1 MSALARA
8 ARAEARKLLFSRA
21 LPALAACAA
30 VLAALTMSSPAG
42 FPGGPLL
49 MTAGPDPSRIGGA
62 IGFIGNVVDPAAPG
76 RSAVRTS
83 LVYTALWIPVAV
95 AYGLA
100 TFSADFA
107 CGAARVSRARGA
119 SLARLG
125 TARVLVS
132 CCALSALYAASC
144 GAALAFKAAQY
155 GVAIGPEELSAFAGA
170 VAVDALGLCALASW
184 SAALY
189 AALRGPFVSIVAQ
202 LALAALVLLGYP
214 SAYGAA
220 SAAGAAAP
228 ILPWALHPVFYLLNA
243 SALCLDAAQAA
254 LALAVCAGML
264 TGGVAAASAAS
275 SLKEV

>member
-1 MSALARA
+1 MSAPLRA
-8 ARAEARKLLFSRA
+8 ARVEARKLLSSRA

-30 VLAALTMSSPAG
+30 LLAALTISSPAE

-49 MTAGPDPSRIGGA
+49 MTAGPDPSQIGGA

-76 RSAVRTS
+76 LSAVRTS

-95 AYGLA
+95 AFGLA

-119 SLARLG
+119 SLAGLG
-125 TARVLVS
+125 GARVLVS

-144 GAALAFKAAQY
+144 GAALAFKVAQY
-155 GVAIGPEELSAFAGA
+155 GAAVGPVELSACAGA
-170 VAVDALGLCALASW
+170 VAVNALGLCALASW

-189 AALRGPFVSIVAQ
+189 AAVRSPFAVVVAQ

-214 SAYGAA
+214 SSYGAA
-220 SAAGAAAP
+220 SAAGTAAP
-228 ILPWALHPVFYLLNA
+228 TLPWALHPVFYLLNA
-243 SALCLDAAQAA
+243 SALCLDAARAPLSLAA
-254 LALAVCAGML
+254 CAGML
-264 TGGVAAASAAS
+264 AGGVAAAAVAS
-275 SLKEV
+275 HLKEV

>member
-1 MSALARA
+1 MSAPLRA
-8 ARAEARKLLFSRA
+8 ARVEARKLLSSRA

-30 VLAALTMSSPAG
+30 LLAALTMSSPAG

-49 MTAGPDPSRIGGA
+49 MTAGSDPSRIGGA

-76 RSAVRTS
+76 LSAVRTS

-100 TFSADFA
+100 TFSADFS

-119 SLARLG
+119 SLAGLG
-125 TARVLVS
+125 AARVLVS
-132 CCALSALYAASC
+132 CCTLSALYAASC
-144 GAALAFKAAQY
+144 GAALAFKVAQY
-155 GVAIGPEELSAFAGA
+155 GAAVGPVELSACAGA
-170 VAVDALGLCALASW
+170 VAVNALGLCALASW

-189 AALRGPFVSIVAQ
+189 AVSRGSFITAVAQ

-220 SAAGAAAP
+220 ASAEAAAP
-228 ILPWALHPVFYLLNA
+228 VLPWALHPVFYLLNA
-243 SALCLDAAQAA
+243 SALCLDTAQTA
-254 LALAVCAGML
+254 LALGICAGML
-264 TGGVAAASAAS
+264 VGGVAAASAAS

>member
-1 MSALARA
+1 MSAPLRA
-8 ARAEARKLLFSRA
+8 ARVEARKLLSSRA

-30 VLAALTMSSPAG
+30 LLAALTISSPAE

-49 MTAGPDPSRIGGA
+49 MTAGPDPSQIGGA

-76 RSAVRTS
+76 LSAVRTS

-95 AYGLA
+95 AFGLA

-119 SLARLG
+119 SLAGLG
-125 TARVLVS
+125 AARVLVS

-144 GAALAFKAAQY
+144 GAALAFKVAQY
-155 GVAIGPEELSAFAGA
+155 GAAVGPVELSACAGA
-170 VAVDALGLCALASW
+170 VAVNALGLCALASW

-189 AALRGPFVSIVAQ
+189 AAVRSPFAVVVAQ

-214 SAYGAA
+214 SSYGAA
-220 SAAGAAAP
+220 SAAGTAAP
-228 ILPWALHPVFYLLNA
+228 TLPWALHPVFYLLNA
-243 SALCLDAAQAA
+243 AALCLDTAQTA
-254 LALAVCAGML
+254 LALGICAAML
-264 TGGVAAASAAS
+264 VGGVAAAAVAS
-275 SLKEV
+275 HLKEV

>member
-1 MSALARA
+1 MKRHD
-8 ARAEARKLLFSRA
+8 AEAASLKLA
-21 LPALAACAA
+21 E
-30 VLAALTMSSPAG
+30 T
-42 FPGGPLL
+42 
-49 MTAGPDPSRIGGA
+49 
-62 IGFIGNVVDPAAPG
+62 
-76 RSAVRTS
+76 
-83 LVYTALWIPVAV
+83 TALWIPVAV

-119 SLARLG
+119 SLAWLG

-155 GVAIGPEELSAFAGA
+155 GVAIGPAELSAFAGA

-189 AALRGPFVSIVAQ
+189 AALHGPFVSIVAQ

-214 SAYGAA
+214 SSYGAA
-220 SAAGAAAP
+220 SAAAP

-243 SALCLDAAQAA
+243 SALCLDA
-254 LALAVCAGML
+254 CAGML
-264 TGGVAAASAAS
+264 AGGVAAASAAS

>member
-1 MSALARA
+1 MSALTRA
-8 ARAEARKLLFSRA
+8 ARVEARKLRFSRA

-30 VLAALTMSSPAG
+30 LLAALTMSSPAA

-62 IGFIGNVVDPAAPG
+62 IGFIGNVIDPAAPG
-76 RSAVRTS
+76 LSAVRTS
-83 LVYTALWIPVAV
+83 FVYTALWIPVAI
-95 AYGLA
+95 AFGLA
-100 TFSADFA
+100 AFSADFA

-119 SLARLG
+119 SLAEAG
-125 TARVLVS
+125 AARILVA
-132 CCALSALYAASC
+132 CCAMAALYAASC

-155 GVAIGPEELSAFAGA
+155 GVAIGSVELSAFTGA
-170 VAVDALGLCALASW
+170 AAVNALGLCALASW

-189 AALRGPFVSIVAQ
+189 AMSRGSFITVVAQ

-214 SAYGAA
+214 SSYGAA

-254 LALAVCAGML
+254 LALAACAGML
-264 TGGVAAASAAS
+264 AGGVAAASAAS

>member
-8 ARAEARKLLFSRA
+8 ARVEARKLLSSRA

-30 VLAALTMSSPAG
+30 LLAALTMSSPAE

-76 RSAVRTS
+76 LSAVRTS
-83 LVYTALWIPVAV
+83 LVYTALWIPVAI
-95 AYGLA
+95 AFGLA

-107 CGAARVSRARGA
+107 CGA
-119 SLARLG
+119 
-125 TARVLVS
+125 ARVLVS

-144 GAALAFKAAQY
+144 GASLAFKAAQY
-155 GVAIGPEELSAFAGA
+155 GVAVGPVELSAFAGA
-170 VAVDALGLCALASW
+170 VAIDALGLCALASW

-189 AALRGPFVSIVAQ
+189 AAVRGPFIAVVAQ

-220 SAAGAAAP
+220 SAAGTAAP
-228 ILPWALHPVFYLLNA
+228 ILPWALHPAFHLLNA
-243 SALCLDAAQAA
+243 SALCLDAAQTA
-254 LALAVCAGML
+254 LALAACAGML
-264 TGGVAAASAAS
+264 AGSVAAASAAS

>member
-8 ARAEARKLLFSRA
+8 ARVEARKLLSSRA

-30 VLAALTMSSPAG
+30 LLAALTMSSPAE

-76 RSAVRTS
+76 LSAVRTS

-95 AYGLA
+95 AFGLA
-100 TFSADFA
+100 AYSADFA
-107 CGAARVSRARGA
+107 CGAARVSRARGT
-119 SLARLG
+119 SLAGLG
-125 TARVLVS
+125 AARVLVS

-155 GVAIGPEELSAFAGA
+155 GAAVGPVELSAFAGA

-189 AALRGPFVSIVAQ
+189 AAVRGPFAAVVVQ

-220 SAAGAAAP
+220 SAAGTAAP
-228 ILPWALHPVFYLLNA
+228 ALPWALHPVFHLLNA
-243 SALCLDAAQAA
+243 SALCLDAAPPAPA
-254 LALAVCAGML
+254 PPPGAGRLAVG
-264 TGGVAAASAAS
+264 AAPPAAAS

>member
-8 ARAEARKLLFSRA
+8 ASAEARKLLFSRA

-76 RSAVRTS
+76 LSAVRTS

-119 SLARLG
+119 SLAGLG
-125 TARVLVS
+125 AARVLVS
-132 CCALSALYAASC
+132 CCTLSALYAASC
-144 GAALAFKAAQY
+144 GAALAFK
-155 GVAIGPEELSAFAGA
+155 
-170 VAVDALGLCALASW
+170 
-184 SAALY
+184 
-189 AALRGPFVSIVAQ
+189 VAQ
-202 LALAALVLLGYP
+202 LCSV
-214 SAYGAA
+214 
-220 SAAGAAAP
+220 
-228 ILPWALHPVFYLLNA
+228 
-243 SALCLDAAQAA
+243 
-254 LALAVCAGML
+254 
-264 TGGVAAASAAS
+264 
-275 SLKEV
+275 K

>member
-1 MSALARA
+1 MSAPLRA
-8 ARAEARKLLFSRA
+8 ARVEARKLLSSRA

-30 VLAALTMSSPAG
+30 LLAALTMSSPAE

-76 RSAVRTS
+76 LSAVRTS
-83 LVYTALWIPVAV
+83 LVYTALWIPVAI
-95 AYGLA
+95 AFGLA

-119 SLARLG
+119 SLAGLG
-125 TARVLVS
+125 AARVLVS

-144 GAALAFKAAQY
+144 GAALAFKVAQY
-155 GVAIGPEELSAFAGA
+155 GAAVGPVELSACAGA
-170 VAVDALGLCALASW
+170 VAVNALGLCALASW

-189 AALRGPFVSIVAQ
+189 AAVRSPFAVVVAQ

-214 SAYGAA
+214 SSYGAA
-220 SAAGAAAP
+220 SAAGTAAP
-228 ILPWALHPVFYLLNA
+228 TLPWALHPVFYLLNA
-243 SALCLDAAQAA
+243 SALCLDAAQAPLS
-254 LALAVCAGML
+254 LAACAGML
-264 TGGVAAASAAS
+264 AGGVAAAAVAS
-275 SLKEV
+275 HLKEV

>member
-1 MSALARA
+1 MIAFARA
-8 ARAEARKLLFSRA
+8 VSVEARKLLSSRA

-30 VLAALTMSSPAG
+30 LVAALTMSSPAE

-76 RSAVRTS
+76 LSAVRTS
-83 LVYTALWIPVAV
+83 LVYTALWIPMAV
-95 AYGLA
+95 AFGLA

-119 SLARLG
+119 SLAESG
-125 TARVLVS
+125 AARVLVS

-144 GAALAFKAAQY
+144 GAALAFKVAQY
-155 GVAIGPEELSAFAGA
+155 GAAVGPVELSTCAGA
-170 VAVDALGLCALASW
+170 VAVNALGLCALASW

-189 AALRGPFVSIVAQ
+189 AAVRSPFASVVAQ
-202 LALAALVLLGYP
+202 LVLAALVLLGYP
-214 SAYGAA
+214 SSYGAA
-220 SAAGAAAP
+220 SAAGTAAP
-228 ILPWALHPVFYLLNA
+228 TLPWALHPVFYLLNA
-243 SALCLDAAQAA
+243 SALCLDAAQTP
-254 LALAVCAGML
+254 LALAACAGML
-264 TGGVAAASAAS
+264 TGGVAAASAVS

>member
-1 MSALARA
+1 MIAFARA
-8 ARAEARKLLFSRA
+8 VSVEARKLLSSRA

-30 VLAALTMSSPAG
+30 LVAALTMSSPAE

-76 RSAVRTS
+76 LSAVRTS

-95 AYGLA
+95 AFGLA
-100 TFSADFA
+100 TFSADFS

-119 SLARLG
+119 SLAGLG
-125 TARVLVS
+125 AARVLVS
-132 CCALSALYAASC
+132 CCALSALYACSC

-155 GVAIGPEELSAFAGA
+155 GAAVGPVELSACAGA
-170 VAVDALGLCALASW
+170 VAVNALGLCALASW

-189 AALRGPFVSIVAQ
+189 AAVRSPFASVVAQ

-220 SAAGAAAP
+220 ASAGAAAP
-228 ILPWALHPVFYLLNA
+228 TLPWALHPVFYLLNA
-243 SALCLDAAQAA
+243 SALCLDAAQTP
-254 LALAVCAGML
+254 LALAACAGML
-264 TGGVAAASAAS
+264 TGGVAAASAVS

>member
-8 ARAEARKLLFSRA
+8 ARVEARKLLSSRA
-21 LPALAACAA
+21 LPALVACAA
-30 VLAALTMSSPAG
+30 LLAALTMSSPAE

-76 RSAVRTS
+76 LSAVRTS
-83 LVYTALWIPVAV
+83 LVYTALWIPVAI
-95 AYGLA
+95 AFGLA

-119 SLARLG
+119 SLAGLG
-125 TARVLVS
+125 AARVLVS

-144 GAALAFKAAQY
+144 GASLAFKAAQY
-155 GVAIGPEELSAFAGA
+155 GVAIGPAELSAFAGA
-170 VAVDALGLCALASW
+170 AAVDALGLCALASW

-189 AALRGPFVSIVAQ
+189 AAVRGPFIAVVAQ
-202 LALAALVLLGYP
+202 FALAALVLLGYP

-220 SAAGAAAP
+220 SAAGTAAP
-228 ILPWALHPVFYLLNA
+228 ILPWALHPAFHLLNA

-254 LALAVCAGML
+254 LALAACAAML
-264 TGGVAAASAAS
+264 AGGVATAAAASH
-275 SLKEV
+275 LKEV

>member
-1 MSALARA
+1 MRALARA
-8 ARAEARKLLFSRA
+8 VRVEARKLLSLRA
-21 LPALAACAA
+21 LPALAACA
-30 VLAALTMSSPAG
+30 VLLAALTMSSPAG

-76 RSAVRTS
+76 LSAVRTS

-125 TARVLVS
+125 AARVLVS
-132 CCALSALYAASC
+132 CCALAALYACSC
-144 GAALAFKAAQY
+144 AAALAFKAAQY
-155 GVAIGPEELSAFAGA
+155 GVAIGPAELSAFAGA

-189 AALRGPFVSIVAQ
+189 AALRGPFATVVAQ

-214 SAYGAA
+214 SSYGA

-243 SALCLDAAQAA
+243 SALCLDAAQTALTLAA
-254 LALAVCAGML
+254 CAGML
-264 TGGVAAASAAS
+264 AGGVAAASAAS

>member
-76 RSAVRTS
+76 LSAVRTS

-144 GAALAFKAAQY
+144 GVALAFKAAQY

-189 AALRGPFVSIVAQ
+189 AALRGPFVSIMAQ

-264 TGGVAAASAAS
+264 AGGVAAASAAS

>member
-1 MSALARA
+1 MSAPLRA
-8 ARAEARKLLFSRA
+8 ARVEARKLLSSRA
-21 LPALAACAA
+21 LPAIAACAA
-30 VLAALTMSSPAG
+30 LLAALTMSSPAE

-76 RSAVRTS
+76 LSAVRTS

-95 AYGLA
+95 AFGLA

-119 SLARLG
+119 SLAGLG
-125 TARVLVS
+125 AARVLVS

-144 GAALAFKAAQY
+144 GAALAFKVAQY
-155 GVAIGPEELSAFAGA
+155 GAAVGPVELSACAGA
-170 VAVDALGLCALASW
+170 VAVNAFGLCALASW

-189 AALRGPFVSIVAQ
+189 AVSRGSFITVVAQ

-214 SAYGAA
+214 SSYGAA
-220 SAAGAAAP
+220 SAAGTAAP
-228 ILPWALHPVFYLLNA
+228 TLPWALHPVFYLLNA
-243 SALCLDAAQAA
+243 SALCLDAAQTP
-254 LALAVCAGML
+254 LALAACAGML
-264 TGGVAAASAAS
+264 AGGVAAAAVAS
-275 SLKEV
+275 HLKEV

>member
-8 ARAEARKLLFSRA
+8 ARVAARKLLSSRA

-30 VLAALTMSSPAG
+30 LLAALTMSSPAE

-76 RSAVRTS
+76 LSAVRTS

-95 AYGLA
+95 AFGLA
-100 TFSADFA
+100 TYSADFA
-107 CGAARVSRARGA
+107 CGAARVSRARGT
-119 SLARLG
+119 SLAGLG
-125 TARVLVS
+125 AARVLVS
-132 CCALSALYAASC
+132 CCALAALYAASC
-144 GAALAFKAAQY
+144 GASLAFKAAQY
-155 GVAIGPEELSAFAGA
+155 GAAVGPVELSAFAGA

-184 SAALY
+184 SAAL
-189 AALRGPFVSIVAQ
+189 RGPFASVVAQ

-220 SAAGAAAP
+220 ASAGTAAP
-228 ILPWALHPVFYLLNA
+228 ALPW
-243 SALCLDAAQAA
+243 
-254 LALAVCAGML
+254 VCF
-264 TGGVAAASAAS
+264 V
-275 SLKEV
+275 KRI

>member
-49 MTAGPDPSRIGGA
+49 MTAGPNPSRIGGA

-76 RSAVRTS
+76 LSAVRTS

-144 GAALAFKAAQY
+144 GVALAFKAAQY

-189 AALRGPFVSIVAQ
+189 AALRGPFVSIMAQ

-264 TGGVAAASAAS
+264 AGGVAAASAAS

>member
-1 MSALARA
+1 MSAPLRA
-8 ARAEARKLLFSRA
+8 ARVEARKLLSSRA

-30 VLAALTMSSPAG
+30 LLAALTMSSPAE

-76 RSAVRTS
+76 LSAVRTS

-95 AYGLA
+95 AFGLA

-119 SLARLG
+119 SLAGLG
-125 TARVLVS
+125 AARVLVS

-144 GAALAFKAAQY
+144 GAALAFKVAQY
-155 GVAIGPEELSAFAGA
+155 GAAVGPVELSACAGA
-170 VAVDALGLCALASW
+170 VAVNALGLCALASW

-189 AALRGPFVSIVAQ
+189 AAVRSPFAVVVAQ

-214 SAYGAA
+214 SSYGAA
-220 SAAGAAAP
+220 SAAGTAAP
-228 ILPWALHPVFYLLNA
+228 TLPWALHPVFYLLNA
-243 SALCLDAAQAA
+243 SALCLDAAQAPLS
-254 LALAVCAGML
+254 LAACAGML
-264 TGGVAAASAAS
+264 AGGVAAAAVAS
-275 SLKEV
+275 HLKEV

>member
-1 MSALARA
+1 MSAPLRA
-8 ARAEARKLLFSRA
+8 ARVEARKLLSSRA

-76 RSAVRTS
+76 LSAVRTS

-107 CGAARVSRARGA
+107 CGAARVSRAAG
-119 SLARLG
+119 
-125 TARVLVS
+125 VLVS

-155 GVAIGPEELSAFAGA
+155 GVAIGPAELSAFAGA

-189 AALRGPFVSIVAQ
+189 AVSRGSFITVVAQ

-220 SAAGAAAP
+220 ASAGTAAP
-228 ILPWALHPVFYLLNA
+228 VLPWALHPVFYLLNA

-254 LALAVCAGML
+254 LALAACAGML
-264 TGGVAAASAAS
+264 AGGVAAASAAS

>member
-8 ARAEARKLLFSRA
+8 ARVEARKLLSSRA

-30 VLAALTMSSPAG
+30 LLAALTMSSPAE

-76 RSAVRTS
+76 LSAVRTS
-83 LVYTALWIPVAV
+83 LVYTALWIPVAI
-95 AYGLA
+95 AFGLA

-119 SLARLG
+119 SLAGLG
-125 TARVLVS
+125 AARVLVS

-144 GAALAFKAAQY
+144 GASLAFKAAQY
-155 GVAIGPEELSAFAGA
+155 GVAVGPVELSAFAGA
-170 VAVDALGLCALASW
+170 VAIDALGLCALASW

-189 AALRGPFVSIVAQ
+189 AAVRGPFIAVVAQ

-220 SAAGAAAP
+220 SAAGTAAP
-228 ILPWALHPVFYLLNA
+228 ALPWALHPAFHLLNA
-243 SALCLDAAQAA
+243 SALCLDAAQTA
-254 LALAVCAGML
+254 LALAACAGML
-264 TGGVAAASAAS
+264 AGSVAAASAAS

>member
-8 ARAEARKLLFSRA
+8 ARVEARKLLSSRA
-21 LPALAACAA
+21 LPALAACA
-30 VLAALTMSSPAG
+30 VLLAALTTSSPAE

-62 IGFIGNVVDPAAPG
+62 IGFIGNVIDPAAPG
-76 RSAVRTS
+76 LSAVRTS
-83 LVYTALWIPVAV
+83 LVYTALWIPVAI

-100 TFSADFA
+100 TFSVDFA

-125 TARVLVS
+125 AVRILVS
-132 CCALSALYAASC
+132 CCALSALYVCSC

-155 GVAIGPEELSAFAGA
+155 GVAVGPIELSAFAGA

-184 SAALY
+184 SAALC
-189 AALRGPFVSIVAQ
+189 AALRGPFATVVAQ

-214 SAYGAA
+214 SSYGAA

-228 ILPWALHPVFYLLNA
+228 TLPWALHPVFYLLNA
-243 SALCLDAAQAA
+243 SALCLDAAQTA
-254 LALAVCAGML
+254 LALAACAGML
-264 TGGVAAASAAS
+264 AGGLAAASAAS

>member
-1 MSALARA
+1 MSAPLRA
-8 ARAEARKLLFSRA
+8 ARVEARKLLSSRA

-30 VLAALTMSSPAG
+30 LLAALTMSSPAE

-76 RSAVRTS
+76 LSAVRTS

-107 CGAARVSRARGA
+107 CGAARVSRAAGA
-119 SLARLG
+119 PLARLG
-125 TARVLVS
+125 AARVLVS

-155 GVAIGPEELSAFAGA
+155 GVAIGPAELSAFAGA

-189 AALRGPFVSIVAQ
+189 AVSRGSFITVVAQ

-220 SAAGAAAP
+220 ASAGTAAP
-228 ILPWALHPVFYLLNA
+228 VLPWALHPVFYLLNA

-254 LALAVCAGML
+254 LALAACAGML
-264 TGGVAAASAAS
+264 AGGVAAASAAS